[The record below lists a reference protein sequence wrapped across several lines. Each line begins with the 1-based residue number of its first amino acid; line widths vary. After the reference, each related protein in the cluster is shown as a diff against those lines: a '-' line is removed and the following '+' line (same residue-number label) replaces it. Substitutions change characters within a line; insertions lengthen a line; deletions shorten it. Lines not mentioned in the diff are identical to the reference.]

1 MPEDEN
7 TMPAAEADTGT
18 EQDSVPSQENA
29 PAQDAA
35 QTEPVAH
42 GDQPTNPVAPDT
54 KADDGSLTNPHKTT
68 EQQQPPQRD
77 WTKEGPTLEKRLR
90 DQQSHF
96 DRKVDEWRKQ
106 LQQTNE
112 KASGL
117 EKWKQEQEQ
126 RAQAAAL
133 KPWSKDHPENIKF
146 SGLLE
151 RAKVVD
157 QQLRNVPTVDEQGN
171 PLPPAHIQ
179 TMRNAII
186 GALSSEEQKQINEY
200 RDSQANFQ
208 RDWFTDPHATLR
220 PMMEPMVK
228 EIVEQAFKKIEAQHA
243 VQQDFADPQLA
254 PLLKEHGQDF
264 ARALQEMGNPDKT
277 YDYAKQMMLL
287 YAENQKLKAEQGK
300 LGAKAAHADEQ
311 RRLVK
316 DQASHTRDPRAETQ
330 DPYDLAVAEA
340 KKRGIPL
347 DSPRFAGLI
356 TKYSP

>member
-1 MPEDEN
+1 M
-7 TMPAAEADTGT
+7 
-18 EQDSVPSQENA
+18 
-29 PAQDAA
+29 
-35 QTEPVAH
+35 
-42 GDQPTNPVAPDT
+42 
-54 KADDGSLTNPHKTT
+54 
-68 EQQQPPQRD
+68 
-77 WTKEGPTLEKRLR
+77 
-90 DQQSHF
+90 
-96 DRKVDEWRKQ
+96 
-106 LQQTNE
+106 QQTQE

-133 KPWSKDHPENIKF
+133 KPWSKAHPENVKF
-146 SGLLE
+146 NGLLE
-151 RAKVVD
+151 RAKVID
-157 QQLRNVPTVDEQGN
+157 QQLRSIPTVDDQGN
-171 PLPPAHIQ
+171 PIAPAQIQ
-179 TMRNAII
+179 SMRNAIV
-186 GALSSEEQKQINEY
+186 GALSKDEQQQINEY
-200 RDSQANFQ
+200 RDSLTNFQ
-208 RDWFTDPHATLR
+208 RDFFTDPHGTIL
-220 PMMEPMVK
+220 PMV
-228 EIVEQAFKKIEAQHA
+228 EQLAEQKVQQALKKIEAQHA

-287 YAENQKLKAEQGK
+287 YAENQKLKADQGK

-340 KKRGIPL
+340 KKRGIAL

-356 TKYSP
+356 TKYSH